1 MMVIIQEIP
10 RNTLVNSRYSL
21 GTPVVCTNMKSQSSL
36 SLRVPCSLSRRRRHR
51 RRYIGFWPLG
61 ARTTPPIDWLPFQ
74 NDLMAIFPSQTA
86 AMPVAAPF
94 QSVFLVPRCP
104 NIYCKNVSSVSLK
117 KFTHVSVDRCP
128 LNTYPFPHSLG
139 PPPPHF
145 LSHTC
150 TSIMV
155 ST

>member
-10 RNTLVNSRYSL
+10 RNTLVKSRYSL
-21 GTPVVCTNMKSQSSL
+21 GTPVICKHMKSQSSL
-36 SLRVPCSLSRRRRHR
+36 SLRVPCSLSRRRRRRHR

-86 AMPVAAPF
+86 AMPVVAPF

-117 KFTHVSVDRCP
+117 NLH
-128 LNTYPFPHSLG
+128 TYLLIDVLSIPTPFLTP
-139 PPPPHF
+139 
-145 LSHTC
+145 
-150 TSIMV
+150 
-155 ST
+155 